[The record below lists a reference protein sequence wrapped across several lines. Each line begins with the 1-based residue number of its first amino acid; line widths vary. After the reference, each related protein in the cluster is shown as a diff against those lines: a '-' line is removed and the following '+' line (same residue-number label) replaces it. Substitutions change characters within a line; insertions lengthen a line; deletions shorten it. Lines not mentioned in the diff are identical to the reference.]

1 MLHSLLFFFGL
12 VLLVFLSRVDLTVNL
27 MIFGSFLSASIF
39 LNLPFLSVVRKIRYF
54 IFALLIIYS
63 LSTPGEILFYYSFIS
78 VTKEGLFLGIN
89 NSLRIINT
97 FLTIMVLM
105 KFIPKKFFI
114 NFIIKICYPLKFFGL
129 SMDNFTSRI
138 FLTFDY
144 LDFYK
149 DYSFKFSDFTKVI
162 NNQINNKS
170 TIVKVKELQRVTPS
184 VVDYCWIISFFS
196 AFIVIQFF

>member
-1 MLHSLLFFFGL
+1 MLYSLLFFFGL
-12 VLLVFLSRVDLTVNL
+12 VLLVFLSRVDLIVNL
-27 MIFGSFLSASIF
+27 MIFCSFLSASIF

-63 LSTPGEILFYYSFIS
+63 LSTPGEILFYYLFIS

>member
-1 MLHSLLFFFGL
+1 MLHSLIFFFGML
-12 VLLVFLSRVDLTVNL
+12 LLVILSSVDLIVN
-27 MIFGSFLSASIF
+27 SSIF
-39 LNLPFLSVVRKIRYF
+39 CLFLIISIIFKLPFLSIINKIKYF
-54 IFALLIIYS
+54 IFALLAIYS
-63 LSTPGEILFYYSFIS
+63 LSTPGEIFFYYSLIS
-78 VTKEGLFLGIN
+78 VTKEGFYFGVN

-97 FLTIMVLM
+97 FLTIMLLM
-105 KFIPKKFFI
+105 RFIPRKFFI